1 MRQGL
6 LEDCSAVFVGVGAED
21 DAETPP
27 GQQLAKS
34 FLRSERGRAAA
45 NRFLVSLD
53 RARLAFKL
61 ALQNSSHAPSVQ
73 VATV

>member
-1 MRQGL
+1 MPSQPHAASL

-34 FLRSERGRAAA
+34 FLRSRKGRARTGGGEPLFGFA
-45 NRFLVSLD
+45 
-53 RARLAFKL
+53 
-61 ALQNSSHAPSVQ
+61 
-73 VATV
+73 